1 MARQP
6 LRSYQNQMMNY
17 GIGKMFAENKP
28 VTRGMM
34 AEAELPEDPTT
45 YLDNLKRL
53 KMVGG
58 LSGINQPVR
67 NKLFDPLP
75 KDIAEATK
83 QVVQAGDTDSIF
95 EPGTPADFVPFVIPE
110 GANVT
115 RGKSIEPGTST
126 QSKGELGSKVIPSQL
141 KGGRGDV
148 VEEPGERAAFFSQ
161 FAADKAISNKM
172 DKDNAIEDAFK
183 AGMEEFI
190 KSARDAKAPG
200 DTKVRDLEDYKKE
213 FAEATG
219 LDVSG
224 KVDKSQALMAFGLAL
239 MQNRAGKGFNVGRML
254 REVGKAG
261 EAAMPELA
269 AAKQEARENAAAAGK
284 YALEMRSS
292 DRDKATA
299 AAKAAQQRGKYY
311 IMPKSEGASGF
322 VSVIDEAKPEFLN
335 ATELNALVTN
345 PDFSSQYD
353 VITGDRFAE
362 IVDKVLETPEAQE
375 IYKSAYKSTV
385 TLFGDDEGISN
396 LFSFDVVN
404 PEPNLAGQYPS
415 KMLNPQK
422 EGQIVKAL
430 GSALD
435 DIDALDT
442 AFAGAIASIEDGAST
457 LPSQVGDYFVQL
469 ADRLGV
475 DVAADTPTA
484 RLQKFLTRF
493 QAENAS
499 DILGE
504 AGKTLSD
511 NDRRLV
517 AEIVGD
523 LPSLFEGS
531 PDILKSKLLEMKKKV
546 IDKKRRQIYDG
557 FRTLDGYTPGRDYS
571 PIYEDD
577 DWTEEDQ
584 KVLDELRKTQGA
596 NA

>member
-1 MARQP
+1 M
-6 LRSYQNQMMNY
+6 
-17 GIGKMFAENKP
+17 K
-28 VTRGMM
+28 
-34 AEAELPEDPTT
+34 
-45 YLDNLKRL
+45 
-53 KMVGG
+53 
-58 LSGINQPVR
+58 
-67 NKLFDPLP
+67 
-75 KDIAEATK
+75 
-83 QVVQAGDTDSIF
+83 
-95 EPGTPADFVPFVIPE
+95 
-110 GANVT
+110 
-115 RGKSIEPGTST
+115 
-126 QSKGELGSKVIPSQL
+126 
-141 KGGRGDV
+141 
-148 VEEPGERAAFFSQ
+148 AA
-161 FAADKAISNKM
+161 
-172 DKDNAIEDAFK
+172 
-183 AGMEEFI
+183 
-190 KSARDAKAPG
+190 
-200 DTKVRDLEDYKKE
+200 L
-213 FAEATG
+213 
-219 LDVSG
+219 
-224 KVDKSQALMAFGLAL
+224 
-239 MQNRAGKGFNVGRML
+239 
-254 REVGKAG
+254 
-261 EAAMPELA
+261 
-269 AAKQEARENAAAAGK
+269 
-284 YALEMRSS
+284 
-292 DRDKATA
+292 
-299 AAKAAQQRGKYY
+299 AAQQRGKYY
-311 IMPKSEGASGF
+311 IMPKSEGQSGF
-322 VSVIDEAKPEFLN
+322 ISVMDEAKPEFLN

-345 PDFSSQYD
+345 PEFSAQYD

-396 LFSFDVVN
+396 LFTFDVVN

-415 KMLNPQK
+415 KMLNNQK

-430 GSALD
+430 GSALE

-442 AFAGAIASIEDGAST
+442 AFAGAIASIEDGAAT
-457 LPSQVGDYFVQL
+457 LPAQVGDYFVQL

-484 RLQKFLTRF
+484 SLQKFLTRF

-546 IDKKRRQIYDG
+546 IDRKRRQINDA

-571 PIYEDD
+571 PIYQDD
-577 DWTEEDQ
+577 DWTEDDQ

>member
-1 MARQP
+1 MAREP
-6 LRSYQNQMMNY
+6 LRSYQNQLMNY
-17 GIGKMFAENKP
+17 GIGRAFADNKP
-28 VTRGMM
+28 VTRGQM
-34 AEAELPEDPTT
+34 ALAELPEDPTT
-45 YLDNLKRL
+45 YMDNLKRL
-53 KMVGG
+53 KMAGG
-58 LSGINQPVR
+58 LSRMDELVPN
-67 NKLFDPLP
+67 
-75 KDIAEATK
+75 DIFEATENIVSTAK
-83 QVVQAGDTDSIF
+83 
-95 EPGTPADFVPFVIPE
+95 GTPSDFVPFQIPE
-110 GANVT
+110 GANV
-115 RGKSIEPGTST
+115 RVGESIPPGTIT
-126 QSKGELGSKVIPSQL
+126 QSDGELGSKVIPSDVF
-141 KGGRGDV
+141 GGRGDI
-148 VEEPGERAAFFSQ
+148 VETPTERAEYMAQ
-161 FAADKAISNKM
+161 QAADAAIDKKM
-172 DKDNAIEDAFK
+172 DSDNAIETAFM
-183 AGMEEFI
+183 AGMDEFI
-190 KSARDAKAPG
+190 KSAREAKAPG
-200 DTKVRDLEDYKKE
+200 DTKVRDLEDYKRE
-213 FAEATG
+213 FANATG

-239 MQNRAGKGFNVGRML
+239 MQNRAGKGFNVGKIL

-261 EAAMPELA
+261 EAAMPELDSA
-269 AAKQEARENAAAAGK
+269 RKEARANAAAAGK
-284 YALEMRSS
+284 YALDMRSS
-292 DRDKATA
+292 DQDKARNA
-299 AAKAAQQRGKYY
+299 ALAAQQRGKYY

-335 ATELNALVTN
+335 ATELNSLVTN
-345 PDFSSQYD
+345 PEFSAQYD

-415 KMLNPQK
+415 KMLNNQK

-430 GSALD
+430 GSALE

-442 AFAGAIASIEDGAST
+442 AFAGAIASIEDGAAT
-457 LPSQVGDYFVQL
+457 LPAQVGDYFIQL

-484 RLQKFLTRF
+484 SLQKFLTRF

-523 LPSLFEGS
+523 LPNLFEGS

-546 IDKKRRQIYDG
+546 IDRKRRQINDA

-571 PIYEDD
+571 PIYQDD
-577 DWTEEDQ
+577 DWTEDDQ

>member
-1 MARQP
+1 MAREP

-17 GIGKMFAENKP
+17 GIGRAFADNKP
-28 VTRGMM
+28 VTRGQM
-34 AEAELPEDPTT
+34 ALAELPEDPTT

-53 KMVGG
+53 KMAGG
-58 LSGINQPVR
+58 LSRMDELVPNNI
-67 NKLFDPLP
+67 F
-75 KDIAEATK
+75 EATAA
-83 QVVQAGDTDSIF
+83 VTGGNSD
-95 EPGTPADFVPFVIPE
+95 DFVPFQIPE
-110 GANVT
+110 GANV
-115 RGKSIEPGTST
+115 RVGESIPPGTIT
-126 QSKGELGSKVIPSQL
+126 KSKGELGSKVIPSDVF
-141 KGGRGDV
+141 GGRGDI
-148 VEEPGERAAFFSQ
+148 VETPTERAEYMAQ
-161 FAADKAISNKM
+161 QAADAAIDRKMNADVKAT
-172 DKDNAIEDAFK
+172 EDPVTTAFM
-183 AGMEEFI
+183 AGMDEFI
-190 KSARDAKAPG
+190 KSAREAKAPG
-200 DTKVRDLEDYKKE
+200 DTKVRSLEEYKKE

-239 MQNRAGKGFNVGRML
+239 MQNRAGKGFNVGKIL

-261 EAAMPELA
+261 EAAMPELDA
-269 AAKQEARENAAAAGK
+269 ARKESRANAAAAGK
-284 YALEMRSS
+284 YALDMRSA
-292 DRDKATA
+292 DQDKVRNA
-299 AAKAAQQRGKYY
+299 ALAAQQRGKYY

-345 PDFSSQYD
+345 PDFSAQYD

-385 TLFGDDEGISN
+385 TLFGDEDGISN
-396 LFSFDVVN
+396 LFTFDVVN

-415 KMLNPQK
+415 KMLNNQK

-430 GSALD
+430 GSALE

-442 AFAGAIASIEDGAST
+442 AFAGAIASIEDGAAT
-457 LPSQVGDYFVQL
+457 LPAQVGDYFVQL

-484 RLQKFLTRF
+484 SLQKFLTRF

-523 LPSLFEGS
+523 LPTLFEGS

-546 IDKKRRQIYDG
+546 IDRKRRQINDA

-571 PIYEDD
+571 PIYQDD
-577 DWTEEDQ
+577 DWTEDDQ

>member
-1 MARQP
+1 MAREP

-17 GIGKMFAENKP
+17 GIGRAFADNKP
-28 VTRGMM
+28 VTRGQM
-34 AEAELPEDPTT
+34 ALAELPEDPTT

-53 KMVGG
+53 KMAGG
-58 LSGINQPVR
+58 LSRMDELVPNNI
-67 NKLFDPLP
+67 F
-75 KDIAEATK
+75 EATAA
-83 QVVQAGDTDSIF
+83 VTGGPSD
-95 EPGTPADFVPFVIPE
+95 DFVPFQIPE
-110 GANVT
+110 GANV
-115 RGKSIEPGTST
+115 RVGESIPPGTIT
-126 QSKGELGSKVIPSQL
+126 KSKGELGSKVIPSDVF
-141 KGGRGDV
+141 GGRGDI
-148 VEEPGERAAFFSQ
+148 VESPTERAEYMAQ
-161 FAADKAISNKM
+161 QAADAAIDRKMNADVKAT
-172 DKDNAIEDAFK
+172 EDPVTTAFM
-183 AGMEEFI
+183 AGMDEFI
-190 KSARDAKAPG
+190 KSAREAKAPG
-200 DTKVRDLEDYKKE
+200 DTKVRSLEEYKKE

-239 MQNRAGKGFNVGRML
+239 MQNRAGKGFNVGKIL

-261 EAAMPELA
+261 EAAMPELDA
-269 AAKQEARENAAAAGK
+269 ARKEARANAAAAGK
-284 YALEMRSS
+284 YALDMRSA
-292 DRDKATA
+292 DQDKVRNA
-299 AAKAAQQRGKYY
+299 ALAAQQRGKYY

-345 PDFSSQYD
+345 PDFSAQYD

-385 TLFGDDEGISN
+385 TLFGDEDGISN
-396 LFSFDVVN
+396 LFTFDVVN

-415 KMLNPQK
+415 KMLNNQK

-430 GSALD
+430 GSALE

-442 AFAGAIASIEDGAST
+442 AFAGAIASIEDGAAT
-457 LPSQVGDYFVQL
+457 LPAQVGDYFVQL

-484 RLQKFLTRF
+484 SLQKFLTRF

-523 LPSLFEGS
+523 LPTLFEGS

-546 IDKKRRQIYDG
+546 IDRKRRQINDA

-571 PIYEDD
+571 PIYQDD
-577 DWTEEDQ
+577 DWTEDDQ

>member
-1 MARQP
+1 MARDP

-17 GIGKMFAENKP
+17 GLGRAFADNKP
-28 VTRGMM
+28 VTRGQM
-34 AEAELPEDPTT
+34 ALAEVPEDPKT
-45 YLDNLKRL
+45 LVDNLRRL
-53 KMVGG
+53 KMSGG
-58 LSGINQPVR
+58 ISGARELVPSEA
-67 NKLFDPLP
+67 FSLP
-75 KDIAEATK
+75 NDIFEATE
-83 QVVQAGDTDSIF
+83 QVLSAGK
-95 EPGTPADFVPFVIPE
+95 GTSSDFVPFQIPE

-115 RGKSIEPGTST
+115 KGKSVPPGTIT
-126 QSKGELGSKVIPSQL
+126 KSKGELGSKVIPTDL
-141 KGGRGDV
+141 TGGRGTV
-148 VEEPGERAAFFSQ
+148 VEGMGDRAKAMSQIVADAAIDKKMNADAAAKGDPVEEAF
-161 FAADKAISNKM
+161 M
-172 DKDNAIEDAFK
+172 
-183 AGMEEFI
+183 AGMDEFI
-190 KSARDAKAPG
+190 KAARDAKAPG
-200 DTKVRDLEDYKKE
+200 ATQVRKLEDYKKE

-239 MQNRAGKGFNVGRML
+239 MQNRAGKGFNIGKML
-254 REVGKAG
+254 SAVG
-261 EAAMPELA
+261 EAGQSALPELDA
-269 AAKQEARENAAAAGK
+269 ARKEARANAAAAGK
-284 YALEMRSS
+284 YALDMRSA
-292 DRDKATA
+292 DQDKVRTA
-299 AAKAAQQRGKYY
+299 ALAAQQRGKYY

-345 PDFSSQYD
+345 PEFSAQYD

-385 TLFGDDEGISN
+385 TLFGDEDGISN
-396 LFSFDVVN
+396 LFTFDVVN

-415 KMLNPQK
+415 KMLNNQK

-430 GSALD
+430 GSALE

-442 AFAGAIASIEDGAST
+442 AFAGAIASIEDGAAT
-457 LPSQVGDYFVQL
+457 LPAQVGDYFVQL

-523 LPSLFEGS
+523 LPTLFEGS

-546 IDKKRRQIYDG
+546 IDRKRRQINDA

-577 DWTEEDQ
+577 DWTEDDQ